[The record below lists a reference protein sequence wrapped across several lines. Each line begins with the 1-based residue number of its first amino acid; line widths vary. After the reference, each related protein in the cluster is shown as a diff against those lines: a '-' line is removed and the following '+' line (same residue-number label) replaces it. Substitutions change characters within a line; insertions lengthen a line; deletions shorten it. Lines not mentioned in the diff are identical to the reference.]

1 MHVYLVEISSDCLD
15 VLEEKLNAKIR
26 SKIREVLD
34 TNYSVRKA
42 ASLRQLITAELKMV
56 LRTHAEKLQL
66 LMVGVDA
73 MWNTDTPD
81 KKSLFITV
89 KIQDK
94 KPLYL
99 FARYK
104 ELNSLKE
111 VAAWEISRNLR
122 SSEHLQQLVLNADIP
137 SKLMSEVKRFL

>member
-1 MHVYLVEISSDCLD
+1 MHVYLVEISKNCLD

-34 TNYSVRKA
+34 SNYSVRKT

-66 LMVGVDA
+66 MLGVDA

-81 KKSLFITV
+81 KKSLFISV

-94 KPLYL
+94 KPLFL

-137 SKLMSEVKRFL
+137 STLMSEVKRFL

>member
-42 ASLRQLITAELKMV
+42 ASLRQLITAELKVV

-66 LMVGVDA
+66 LMLGVDT
-73 MWNTDTPD
+73 MWRADTPGCLNC
-81 KKSLFITV
+81 SFCV
-89 KIQDK
+89 KI
-94 KPLYL
+94 L
-99 FARYK
+99 A
-104 ELNSLKE
+104 
-111 VAAWEISRNLR
+111 
-122 SSEHLQQLVLNADIP
+122 
-137 SKLMSEVKRFL
+137 

>member
-1 MHVYLVEISSDCLD
+1 MHVYLVEISNNCLD
-15 VLEEKLNAKIR
+15 ALEEKLNAKIR

-34 TNYSVRKA
+34 SNYSVRKT

-66 LMVGVDA
+66 MLGVDA

-81 KKSLFITV
+81 KKSLFISV

-104 ELNSLKE
+104 ELNSLEE

-122 SSEHLQQLVLNADIP
+122 SPEHLQQLVLNADIP

>member
-1 MHVYLVEISSDCLD
+1 MHVYLVEISKNCLD

-34 TNYSVRKA
+34 SNYSVRKT

-66 LMVGVDA
+66 MLGVDA

-104 ELNSLKE
+104 ELNSLEE

-122 SSEHLQQLVLNADIP
+122 SPEHLQQLVLNADIP
-137 SKLMSEVKRFL
+137 STLMSEVKRFL

>member
-1 MHVYLVEISSDCLD
+1 MHVYLVEISRNCLD
-15 VLEEKLNAKIR
+15 VLEEELNAKIR

-34 TNYSVRKA
+34 SNYSVKKT

-66 LMVGVDA
+66 MLGVDA

-81 KKSLFITV
+81 KKSLFISV
-89 KIQDK
+89 KIQDQ

-99 FARYK
+99 YAQYK
-104 ELNSLKE
+104 ELNSLEE

-122 SSEHLQQLVLNADIP
+122 SPEQLQKLVLNADIP
-137 SKLMSEVKRFL
+137 STLMSEVKRFL

>member
-1 MHVYLVEISSDCLD
+1 MHVYLVEISKNCLD

-34 TNYSVRKA
+34 SNYSVRKA

-66 LMVGVDA
+66 MLGVDT

-81 KKSLFITV
+81 KKSLFISV
-89 KIQDK
+89 KIQDE
-94 KPLYL
+94 KPLFL

-104 ELNSLKE
+104 ERNSLKE

-137 SKLMSEVKRFL
+137 STLMSEVKRFL

>member
-1 MHVYLVEISSDCLD
+1 MHVYLVEISKNCLD

-34 TNYSVRKA
+34 SNYSVRKT

-66 LMVGVDA
+66 MLGVDA

-81 KKSLFITV
+81 KKSLFISV

-99 FARYK
+99 FAQYK
-104 ELNSLKE
+104 ELNSLEE
-111 VAAWEISRNLR
+111 VAAWEVSRNLR
-122 SSEHLQQLVLNADIP
+122 SLEHLQQLVLNADIP